1 MATTG
6 FWPVKGSLKDVI
18 KYADNPDKTTNP
30 KYLDKDLAA
39 ALRYVS
45 NDEKTDKQLFV
56 SAINCPTA
64 RAYEQMM
71 LTKRRFGKLGGNVA
85 YHGYQSFREGEVTPE
100 EAHEIGIKSA
110 NKMWGD
116 EYEIVVTTHLNTNNI
131 HNHFVINSVS
141 FKTGRKF
148 ENHIKDHI
156 RFREISDEICAEYQ
170 KSVLK
175 NAPFYNSERNTYW
188 IHKNGGLTHRD
199 ILRQDV
205 DRVILQSAN
214 LMEFAENMRHI
225 GYEFNRN
232 IMNEHPSVRC
242 RAWKRPIRIDSLGSE
257 YTKDALIRRMSQ
269 NNYKFI
275 PSYAPNP
282 RTKKSKHTPLYNL
295 EQEIEYQLHRVKH
308 MDTLEALFYLLIEL
322 LKPMKNPPPNYNPP
336 HSPTLRQELAKF
348 DTYQKQFKLMQSEEI
363 KTEAE
368 LDLFI
373 GKISERIKELE
384 EERSKVDNKRRR
396 AKTDDELEGYKA
408 EKREISAKLKPLRK
422 KLRLANGIKE
432 NIPKVQ
438 MALDSERALENK
450 ILKQELKKER
460 KSR

>member
-30 KYLDKDLAA
+30 KYLDKDLAN

-56 SAINCPTA
+56 SAINCSTK

-71 LTKRRFGKLGGNVA
+71 LTKRKYGKLGGNVA

-110 NKMWGD
+110 KKMWGN
-116 EYEIVVTTHLNTNNI
+116 EYEIVVTTHLNTDNI

-156 RFREISDEICAEYQ
+156 HFREISDEVCAEYQ

-175 NAPFYNSERNTYW
+175 DSPFFNSERNLYW
-188 IHKNGGLTHRD
+188 IHQNGGTTYKD
-199 ILRQDV
+199 ILKRDV
-205 DRVILQSAN
+205 DWIIKQTATLR
-214 LMEFAENMRHI
+214 EFEIAMKNM
-225 GYEFNRN
+225 GYTFARDFSY
-232 IMNEHPSVRC
+232 EHPSVIIEGR
-242 RAWKRPIRIDSLGSE
+242 KRPIRIDSLGE
-257 YTKDALIRRMSQ
+257 NYTKEAIKRRTAE
-269 NNYKFI
+269 NNFHI
-275 PSYAPNP
+275 SSFGVNP
-282 RTKKSKHTPLYNL
+282 RTQRLKHTPLRKL
-295 EQEIEYQLHRVKH
+295 EREIDYQLHRVKY

-322 LKPMKNPPPNYNPP
+322 LKPMKNPPPNYKPP
-336 HSPTLRQELAKF
+336 HSPMLRQELAKF
-348 DTYQKQFKLMQSEEI
+348 DTYQKQFMLMQSDGI
-363 KTEAE
+363 ITEAE

-373 GKISERIKELE
+373 SKISEQIKELE
-384 EERSKVDNKRRR
+384 EERNYVDNKRRR
-396 AKTDDELEGYKA
+396 AKTDDELESYKA
-408 EKREISAKLKPLRK
+408 EKREISAKLKPLRE

-432 NIPKVQ
+432 NAHKIKAVIE
-438 MALDSERALENK
+438 SERNIENK
-450 ILKQELKKER
+450 IIQKKKEIER
-460 KSR
+460 